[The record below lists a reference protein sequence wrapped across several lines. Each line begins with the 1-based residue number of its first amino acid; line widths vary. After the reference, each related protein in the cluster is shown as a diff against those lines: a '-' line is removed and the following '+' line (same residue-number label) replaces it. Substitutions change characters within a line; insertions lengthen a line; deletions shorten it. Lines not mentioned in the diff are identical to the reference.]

1 VPVEVTEIVV
11 LSLWLSKNAAHV
23 DCLKEKIGMT
33 LILRIIEQKEE
44 REKTKVFAKKIQ
56 RRRFFLSSFT
66 TKMFNLSKRNERLA
80 L

>member
-1 VPVEVTEIVV
+1 LFERKDWNDINF
-11 LSLWLSKNAAHV
+11 KNNRA
-23 DCLKEKIGMT
+23 KRRKI
-33 LILRIIEQKEE
+33 ENKS
-44 REKTKVFAKKIQ
+44 FCKKIQ

>member
-33 LILRIIEQKEE
+33 LILRIMEQKEE
-44 REKTKVFAKKIQ
+44 REKTKVFAKKFKEDA
-56 RRRFFLSSFT
+56 FFSLLLLQ
-66 TKMFNLSKRNERLA
+66 KCLI
-80 L
+80 